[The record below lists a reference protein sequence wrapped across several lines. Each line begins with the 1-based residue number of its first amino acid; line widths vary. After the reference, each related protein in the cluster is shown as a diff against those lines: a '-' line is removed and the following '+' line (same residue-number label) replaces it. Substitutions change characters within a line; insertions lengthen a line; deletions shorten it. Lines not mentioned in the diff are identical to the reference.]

1 MDISQNGLKFIKDHE
16 GCVLHPYND
25 AAGYATIGIGRLIAK
40 RPVNEADKKQYAV
53 FTETDALNLL
63 HTDVSQFVQG
73 VNTLVTN
80 KDINQNQFDAMV
92 SLAFNVGMGNFANSS
107 VLRFTNTKQYDK
119 ASAAF
124 LLWNKAGGKVLAGLT
139 KRRQDEANL
148 YLTKALV

>member
-16 GCVLHPYND
+16 GCILKPYND
-25 AAGYATIGIGRLIAK
+25 SVGYATIGIGHLIGK

-53 FTETDALNLL
+53 FAEADALTLL

-80 KDINQNQFDAMV
+80 KDITQNQFDAMV

-107 VLRFTNTKQYDK
+107 VLKYTNTKQYDK
-119 ASAAF
+119 ASASF

-139 KRRQDEANL
+139 KRRQNESKL